1 MLRPVLTSRLFTF
14 LFVGL
19 CLLPAAGLSENR
31 GTATKPTPVATIDGF
46 IVSEADLAQTVAG
59 QLQQL
64 RQQEY
69 ELKSKALGK
78 IIAKRLLE
86 TEAAKQGITVD
97 QLTDREVS
105 AKIDEPTDAEVE
117 AYYLAQRD
125 KVQRPFSDVRM
136 QLRQALHQAKIL
148 QAMEQYLSQLKANA
162 KIRITLSPPR
172 VQVADDPKRERGNV
186 NAVVSI
192 VEFSDYHCPFCKQA
206 ETVVAEVLAKYD
218 GQVRVVYRDFPLD
231 NLHPHARAAAEAAS
245 CAGDQGKFWQ
255 YHDALFTNAPKAS
268 ADDLKAYAVLIGL
281 DADQFDRCMKENTHR
296 DLVQRDVE
304 EATKLGITGTPAF
317 FINGRFMNDAQP
329 LEKFV
334 QIIEEELAFTQKGA
348 SSAHR

>member
-1 MLRPVLTSRLFTF
+1 MFRHVQTSRLFT
-14 LFVGL
+14 LLLLGMG
-19 CLLPAAGLSENR
+19 LLPTAGLSENR
-31 GTATKPTPVATIDGF
+31 GIATQLTAVATIDDS
-46 IVSEADLAQTVAG
+46 IVSEADLSQMIAA

-69 ELKSKALGK
+69 EVKSKALGK

-86 TEAAKQGITVD
+86 TEAAKQGVTVD
-97 QLTDREVS
+97 QLTDRQVS
-105 AKIDEPTDAEVE
+105 SKIDEPTDAEVE

-125 KVQRPFSDVRM
+125 KIQRPLSDVRV

-162 KIRITLSPPR
+162 KIQITLSPPR
-172 VQVADDPKRERGNV
+172 VQVADDPKRRRGNV
-186 NAVVSI
+186 NAAVSI

-218 GQVRVVYRDFPLD
+218 GQVRIVYRDFPLD

-268 ADDLKAYAVLIGL
+268 ADDLKGYALMIGL
-281 DADQFDRCMKENTHR
+281 DATQFDRCLKEDTHR

-317 FINGRFMNDAQP
+317 FINGRFVNGAQP
-329 LEKFV
+329 IEKFV
-334 QIIEEELAFTQKGA
+334 QIIDEELALTQNGA